1 MGLLSLLGSLAGI
14 EVETLVQRVRESAVA
29 FAAIALFIMI
39 CVAFLLVALYT
50 ALEGWVGPIWSPL
63 IIAGGALVIAIVL
76 FIALQI
82 QEGALKRRAEERRKE
97 AESTA
102 LIAGAALNLLPEL
115 IASPA
120 IRNVGLPILLYAGL
134 LPLARPKSKPPK

>member
-134 LPLARPKSKPPK
+134 LLLARPKSKPPK